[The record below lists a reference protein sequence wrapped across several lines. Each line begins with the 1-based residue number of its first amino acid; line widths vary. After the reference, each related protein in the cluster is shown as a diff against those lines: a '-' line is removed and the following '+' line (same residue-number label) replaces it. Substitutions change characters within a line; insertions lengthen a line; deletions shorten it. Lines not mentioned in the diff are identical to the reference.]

1 MKWVIKVESD
11 LLDLEHVRGKARVN
25 DHDHAIVV
33 VQFTLK
39 KPISPEEAVDA
50 AKLIQAYVK
59 EFVKP
64 KTEEIVVISGRGPIW
79 LYGMLQHLMQHVV
92 PALAVF
98 DPKVGGAVV
107 VASHRYDM
115 PNEGAVLLFDE
126 ELKSRLT
133 Q

>member
-11 LLDLEHVRGKARVN
+11 LLDISHIRGKAKLN
-25 DHDHAIVV
+25 EHEQPIVV
-33 VQFTLK
+33 IQFTLK
-39 KPISPEEAVDA
+39 KPIAPEEAVDA

-64 KTEEIVVISGRGPIW
+64 DTTEVVVLSGRGPIW

-115 PNEGAVLLFDE
+115 PNEGAILVFDP
-126 ELKSRLT
+126 ELRSRLT